1 MNCQTRLAKKQIFMK
16 DWSKFIQPNFVLDY
30 FDKDWSDVF
39 QPSLSN
45 SWWHATIAK
54 ANVDAY

>member
-1 MNCQTRLAKKQIFMK
+1 MK